1 MSRRLLALLTRSAT
15 RPALPARIA
24 CLALA
29 VCFLGSL
36 LVAAEFDLVGLVSAG
51 HPNRQ
56 EIELD
61 ELVALSGLFSAA
73 LGLLLALKALAL
85 RTERR
90 KLREVE
96 RLAGI
101 DALTSVANRRTFLDR
116 LDSAFEK
123 AKIGLPC
130 AVLLIDLDG
139 FKAINDRYGHAAGD
153 RVLMHAARQIEA
165 LCPSGQ
171 IAARLGGDE
180 FAMLVEGPAVSL
192 ENVRELVQSLEQ
204 AVAVPLFRAG
214 DRLRVGA
221 SIGVAFAEPSV
232 SSAAALL
239 EAADAAMY
247 RDKRRKR
254 GTGSRMAA

>member
-1 MSRRLLALLTRSAT
+1 M
-15 RPALPARIA
+15 
-24 CLALA
+24 
-29 VCFLGSL
+29 
-36 LVAAEFDLVGLVSAG
+36 AAEFDLVGLVSAG

-73 LGLLLALKALAL
+73 LGMLLTLKALAL

-116 LDSAFEK
+116 LDRAFDQ
-123 AKIGLPC
+123 AKVGRPC

-139 FKAINDRYGHAAGD
+139 FKAINDSFGHAAGD
-153 RVLMHAARQIEA
+153 RVLMHVAKQIEA
-165 LCPSGQ
+165 IVPSQ
-171 IAARLGGDE
+171 HVAARLGGDE
-180 FAMLVEGPAVSL
+180 FAVLVDGPFASL
-192 ENVRELVQSLEQ
+192 ENVRDLARSLAAAIE
-204 AVAVPLFRAG
+204 VPLLRAG

-221 SIGVAFAEPSV
+221 SIGAAFAGPHV
-232 SSAAALL
+232 SSAVALL
-239 EAADAAMY
+239 EAADTAMY
-247 RDKRRKR
+247 RDKRARR
-254 GTGSRMAA
+254 EAERRIAA